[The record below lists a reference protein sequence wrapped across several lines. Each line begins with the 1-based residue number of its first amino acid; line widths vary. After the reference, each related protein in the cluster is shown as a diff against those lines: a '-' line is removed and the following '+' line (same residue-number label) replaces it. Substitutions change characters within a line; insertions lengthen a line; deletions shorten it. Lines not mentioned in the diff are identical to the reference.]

1 MEDEA
6 LKRKERLRALREKA
20 KAPKD
25 EAPVPM
31 EEEEKTES
39 IPA

>member
-1 MEDEA
+1 MEQEA

-20 KAPKD
+20 NGPKVETQMD
-25 EAPVPM
+25 QES
-31 EEEEKTES
+31 EEKPET